1 MRPSRAILADVNGAP
16 RHPALITASVGL
28 ASFLYSVDW
37 TIAAVALPHM
47 QGTFSATP
55 DQIAWVI
62 TSYIVASAISIPTA
76 GWLSLR
82 FGRKRLFLW
91 AVAVFLIASVM
102 CGAANSLAFEVFA
115 RILQGLGGAFLI
127 PLSHAIILDTY
138 PPEEQGKAM
147 ALWGMASVMGSF
159 VGPTVGGY
167 VTEYLSWRYIF
178 YINVPFG
185 LLALAGVAAFLPE
198 TRLEPDRRLDWFGFL
213 SLSLAIGALQLML
226 DRGGQLDWFE
236 SWEII
241 TEACLAVLGFYL
253 FNVHCLT
260 ARQPFLDPRLFIQRN
275 FFLGLVFAFIYGFVT
290 TPPMVLMPSFLD
302 QVRGYSIDAIG
313 LLQAPRGI
321 GLFVAMIIGAR
332 TTGRID
338 PRLLIGFG
346 LLCLAF
352 SSWEMSN
359 WTGDVGVGSLV
370 WTNFVQGIGG
380 GIILVPI
387 QVIAFPSLDPSRRTE
402 ATAVYNLIRSLGASI
417 GVSGA
422 LAMYVRTS
430 SVVHARL
437 TEHVTP
443 YSDALQ
449 AQPPGGWHMGSTES
463 LMQLEQE
470 IARQAAILGF
480 TGDFWL
486 FALVALA
493 ALPLLLLI
501 GKTPEPRGPRDR
513 AEAMAIGE

>member
-1 MRPSRAILADVNGAP
+1 MTGSSK
-16 RHPALITASVGL
+16 HPALITASVGL

-47 QGTFSATP
+47 QGTFSATQ

-62 TSYIVASAISIPTA
+62 TSYIVASALSIPAA

-82 FGRKRLFLW
+82 FGRKRVFMW
-91 AVAVFLIASVM
+91 AVTVFLVASVA
-102 CGAANSLAFEVFA
+102 CGAANSLAMEVFA
-115 RILQGLGGAFLI
+115 RIVQGLGGAFLI

-147 ALWGMASVMGSF
+147 ALWGMGAVMGSF
-159 VGPTVGGY
+159 VGPTLGGY

-185 LLALAGVAAFLPE
+185 VLALAGAAAFLPE
-198 TRLEPDRRLDWFGFL
+198 TKREPGRPLDWFGFL
-213 SLSLAIGALQLML
+213 SLTMGIGALQLML

-241 TEACLAVLGFYL
+241 TEACLAVLGIYM

-260 ARQPFLDPRLFIQRN
+260 AKQPFLDPRLLAQRN
-275 FFLGLVFAFIYGFVT
+275 FFLGLVFAFIYGFIT

-321 GLFVAMIIGAR
+321 GLFCAMIIGGR
-332 TTGRID
+332 ITGRID
-338 PRLLIGFG
+338 PRKLIAFG
-346 LLCLAF
+346 LLCLAY
-352 SSWEMSN
+352 SSWEMST
-359 WTGDVGVGSLV
+359 WTGEVGVWPLV
-370 WTNFVQGIGG
+370 WTNFMQGIGG

-387 QVIAFPSLDPSRRTE
+387 QVIAFPSLEPHRRTE
-402 ATAVYNLIRSLGASI
+402 ATAVYSLVRNIGASI
-417 GVSGA
+417 GISGA

-430 SVVHARL
+430 RIMHAQL
-437 TEHVTP
+437 VEHASP
-443 YSDALQ
+443 FNKALQ
-449 AQPPGGWHMGSTES
+449 AQTPEGWGIASTQALARLEREIS
-463 LMQLEQE
+463 LQS
-470 IARQAAILGF
+470 AIIGF

-486 FALVALA
+486 FALIALA
-493 ALPLLLLI
+493 ALPLLLFI
-501 GKTPEPRGPRDR
+501 GKQQRPRSGVDP
-513 AEAMAIGE
+513 AEGIVIAE

>member
-1 MRPSRAILADVNGAP
+1 MNGVAK
-16 RHPALITASVGL
+16 HPALITASVGL

-47 QGTFSATP
+47 QGTFSATQ

-62 TSYIVASAISIPTA
+62 TSYIVASAISIPCA

-82 FGRKRLFLW
+82 FGRKRVFLW
-91 AVAVFLIASVM
+91 AVTVFMAASVM
-102 CGAANSLAFEVFA
+102 CGAAGSLAFEVFA
-115 RILQGLGGAFLI
+115 RVLQGLGGAFLI

-185 LLALAGVAAFLPE
+185 LLALAGVALFVPE
-198 TRLEPDRRLDWFGFL
+198 TRVDRKRPFDAFGFL
-213 SLSLAIGALQLML
+213 SLALGVGALQLML

-236 SWEII
+236 SWEI
-241 TEACLAVLGFYL
+241 TVEACLAALGFYL

-260 ARQPFLDPRLFIQRN
+260 ARQPFLDPRLLANRR

-302 QVRGYSIDAIG
+302 QVRGYPIDTIG
-313 LLQAPRGI
+313 LLQAPRGV
-321 GLFVAMIIGAR
+321 GLFAAMVLGGR
-332 TTGRID
+332 LTGRVD
-338 PRLLIGFG
+338 PRTLIAVG
-346 LLCLAF
+346 LVCLAF
-352 SSWEMSN
+352 SSWEMST
-359 WTGDVGVGSLV
+359 WTGEVGVWPLV
-370 WTNFVQGIGG
+370 WTNFLQGIGG

-387 QVIAFPSLDPSRRTE
+387 QVVAFPALEPHRRTE
-402 ATAVYNLIRSLGASI
+402 ATAVYNLVRSIGASI

-422 LAMYVRTS
+422 LALYVRTS
-430 SVVHARL
+430 SITHSELANHA
-437 TEHVTP
+437 TP
-443 YSDALQ
+443 FNRALQ
-449 AQPPGGWHMGSTES
+449 APHGWSMATPQD
-463 LMQLEQE
+463 LMHLERE
-470 IARQAAILGF
+470 ISRQAAVVGF

-486 FALVALA
+486 FALVAAA
-493 ALPLLLLI
+493 ALPLLLFI
-501 GKTPEPRGPRDR
+501 GRTRLPGPAR
-513 AEAMAIGE
+513 EAIAVGE

>member
-1 MRPSRAILADVNGAP
+1 MGGSK
-16 RHPALITASVGL
+16 HPALITASVGL

-47 QGTFSATP
+47 QGTFAASQ
-55 DQIAWVI
+55 DQIGWVI
-62 TSYIVASAISIPTA
+62 TSYIVASALSIPSA

-82 FGRKRLFLW
+82 FGRKRLFMS
-91 AVAVFLIASVM
+91 AVTVFLMASIV
-102 CGAANSLAFEVFA
+102 CGAANSLEVEVMA
-115 RILQGLGGAFLI
+115 RIVQGLGGAFLI

-147 ALWGMASVMGSF
+147 ALWGMAAVMGSF

-178 YINVPFG
+178 YINAPVG
-185 LLALAGVAAFLPE
+185 LAALAGAAIFLPE
-198 TRLEPDRRLDWFGFL
+198 TQRDPDRRFDWFGFL
-213 SLSLAIGALQLML
+213 SLSLGIGSLQLML

-241 TEACLAVLGFYL
+241 TEACLAILGLYM

-260 ARQPFLDPRLFIQRN
+260 ARQPFLDPRLLARRT
-275 FFLGLVFAFIYGFVT
+275 FLIGTVFGFIYGFVT

-321 GLFVAMIIGAR
+321 GLFVAMVIGGR

-338 PRLLIGFG
+338 PRKLIAFG
-346 LLCLAF
+346 LLCLAY

-359 WTGDVGVGSLV
+359 WTADVGVWPLV
-370 WTNFVQGIGG
+370 WTNFMQGIGG

-387 QVIAFPSLDPSRRTE
+387 QAIAFPSLEPHRRTE
-402 ATAVYNLIRSLGASI
+402 AAAVYNLIRSIGASI

-422 LAMYVRTS
+422 LAMFVRTS
-430 SVVHARL
+430 NVMHSQLV
-437 TEHVTP
+437 EHVTP
-443 YSDALQ
+443 FNRALQ
-449 AQPPGGWHMGSTES
+449 AQGHDGWSMATVQS
-463 LMQLEQE
+463 LARLEREVSLQSAI
-470 IARQAAILGF
+470 IAF
-480 TGDFWL
+480 TNDFWL

-493 ALPLLLLI
+493 ALPLLLFV
-501 GKTPEPRGPRDR
+501 GKPQLVRGAGER
-513 AEAMAIGE
+513 AEAMVIAE

>member
-1 MRPSRAILADVNGAP
+1 MTGSS

-47 QGTFSATP
+47 QGTFSATQ

-62 TSYIVASAISIPTA
+62 TSYIVASALSIPAA

-82 FGRKRLFLW
+82 FGRKRLFMW
-91 AVAVFLIASVM
+91 AVAVFLVASVA
-102 CGAANSLAFEVFA
+102 CGAADSLAVEVFA
-115 RILQGLGGAFLI
+115 RIVQGLGGAFLI

-147 ALWGMASVMGSF
+147 ALWGMAAVMGSF
-159 VGPTVGGY
+159 VGPTLGGY

-185 LLALAGVAAFLPE
+185 VLALAGAAVFLPE
-198 TRLEPDRRLDWFGFL
+198 TKRDPARRLDWFGFL
-213 SLSLAIGALQLML
+213 SLSLGIGALQLML

-241 TEACLAVLGFYL
+241 TEACLAVLGLYM

-260 ARQPFLDPRLFIQRN
+260 AKQPFLDPRLLAQRN
-275 FFLGLVFAFIYGFVT
+275 FFLGLVFAFIYGIVT

-302 QVRGYSIDAIG
+302 QVRGYPIDTIG

-321 GLFVAMIIGAR
+321 GLFCAMIIGGR
-332 TTGRID
+332 ITGRID
-338 PRLLIGFG
+338 PRKLIALG
-346 LLCLAF
+346 LLCLAY
-352 SSWEMSN
+352 SSWEMST
-359 WTGDVGVGSLV
+359 WTADVGVWPLV
-370 WTNFVQGIGG
+370 WTNFMQGIGG

-387 QVIAFPSLDPSRRTE
+387 QVIAFPSLEAHRRTE
-402 ATAVYNLIRSLGASI
+402 ATAVYNLVRSIGASI
-417 GVSGA
+417 GVSAA

-430 SVVHARL
+430 SVMHAQIA
-437 TEHVTP
+437 EHVTP
-443 YSDALQ
+443 FNRALQ
-449 AQPPGGWHMGSTES
+449 AQGNEGWSMTTTQS
-463 LMQLEQE
+463 LAMLERE
-470 IARQAAILGF
+470 ISRQAAIIGF

-493 ALPLLLLI
+493 ALPLLLFI
-501 GKTPEPRGPRDR
+501 GRTTLPSGASDR
-513 AEAMAIGE
+513 AGGLTIGE

>member
-1 MRPSRAILADVNGAP
+1 MTGSSK
-16 RHPALITASVGL
+16 HPALITASVGL
-28 ASFLYSVDW
+28 ASFLYSIDW

-47 QGTFSATP
+47 QGTFAATQ
-55 DQIAWVI
+55 DQIGWVI
-62 TSYIVASAISIPTA
+62 TSYIVASALSIPAA

-82 FGRKRLFLW
+82 FGRKRVFMW
-91 AVAVFLIASVM
+91 AVVVFLVASVA
-102 CGAANSLAFEVFA
+102 CGAANSLAVEVFA
-115 RILQGLGGAFLI
+115 RIVQGLGGAFLI

-159 VGPTVGGY
+159 VGPTLGGY

-178 YINVPFG
+178 YINIPFG
-185 LLALAGVAAFLPE
+185 ILALAGAAAFLPE
-198 TRLEPDRRLDWFGFL
+198 TRREPGRRLDWFGFL
-213 SLSLAIGALQLML
+213 SLSLGIGSLQLML

-241 TEACLAVLGFYL
+241 TEACLAVMGLYL

-260 ARQPFLDPRLFIQRN
+260 AKQPFLDPRLLAQRN
-275 FFLGLVFAFIYGFVT
+275 FFLGLVFAFIYGLIA

-302 QVRGYSIDAIG
+302 QVRGYPIDTIG

-321 GLFVAMIIGAR
+321 GLFSAMLIGGR
-332 TTGRID
+332 ITGRID
-338 PRLLIGFG
+338 PRVPIAFG

-352 SSWEMSN
+352 SSWEMSA
-359 WTGDVGVGSLV
+359 WTGDVGVWPLV
-370 WTNFVQGIGG
+370 WTNFMQGIGG

-387 QVIAFPSLDPSRRTE
+387 QVIAFPSLEPHRRTE
-402 ATAVYNLIRSLGASI
+402 ATAVYNLVRSIGASI

-430 SVVHARL
+430 SVMHAQL
-437 TEHVTP
+437 VEHVTP
-443 YSDALQ
+443 FNRALQ
-449 AQPPGGWHMGSTES
+449 AQGHEGWSMATTQALARLEREIS
-463 LMQLEQE
+463 LQS
-470 IARQAAILGF
+470 AIVGF

-486 FALVALA
+486 FALIALA
-493 ALPLLLLI
+493 ALPLLLFI
-501 GKTPEPRGPRDR
+501 GKTKLPRSAADR
-513 AEAMAIGE
+513 AETMAIAE

>member
-1 MRPSRAILADVNGAP
+1 VGGSK
-16 RHPALITASVGL
+16 HPALITASVGL

-47 QGTFSATP
+47 QGTFAASQ
-55 DQIAWVI
+55 DQIGWVI
-62 TSYIVASAISIPTA
+62 TSYIVASALSIPSA

-82 FGRKRLFLW
+82 FGRKRLFMS
-91 AVAVFLIASVM
+91 AVTVFLMASIV
-102 CGAANSLAFEVFA
+102 CGAANSLEVEVMA
-115 RILQGLGGAFLI
+115 RIVQGLGGAFLI

-147 ALWGMASVMGSF
+147 ALWGMAAVMGSF

-178 YINVPFG
+178 YINAPVG
-185 LLALAGVAAFLPE
+185 LAALAGAAIFLPE
-198 TRLEPDRRLDWFGFL
+198 TQRDPDRRFDWFGFL
-213 SLSLAIGALQLML
+213 SLSLGIGSLQLML

-241 TEACLAVLGFYL
+241 TEACLAILGLYM

-260 ARQPFLDPRLFIQRN
+260 ARQPFLDPRLLARRT
-275 FFLGLVFAFIYGFVT
+275 FLIGTVFGFIYGFVT

-321 GLFVAMIIGAR
+321 GLFVAMVIGGR

-338 PRLLIGFG
+338 PRKLIAFG
-346 LLCLAF
+346 LLCLAY

-359 WTGDVGVGSLV
+359 WTADVGVWPLV
-370 WTNFVQGIGG
+370 WTNFMQGIGG

-387 QVIAFPSLDPSRRTE
+387 QAIAFPSLEPHRRTE
-402 ATAVYNLIRSLGASI
+402 AAAVYNLIRSIGASI

-422 LAMYVRTS
+422 LAMFVRTS
-430 SVVHARL
+430 NVMHSQLV
-437 TEHVTP
+437 EHVTP
-443 YSDALQ
+443 FNRALQ
-449 AQPPGGWHMGSTES
+449 AQGHDGWSMATVQS
-463 LMQLEQE
+463 LARLEREVSLQSAI
-470 IARQAAILGF
+470 IAF
-480 TGDFWL
+480 TNDFWL

-493 ALPLLLLI
+493 ALPLLLFV
-501 GKTPEPRGPRDR
+501 GKPQLVRGAGER
-513 AEAMAIGE
+513 AEAMVIAE

>member
-1 MRPSRAILADVNGAP
+1 MTGASK
-16 RHPALITASVGL
+16 HPALITASVGL

-47 QGTFSATP
+47 QGTFSATQ
-55 DQIAWVI
+55 DQIGWVI
-62 TSYIVASAISIPTA
+62 TSYIVASALAMPAS

-82 FGRKRLFLW
+82 FGRKRLFMW
-91 AVAVFLIASVM
+91 AVVIFLIASVV
-102 CGAANSLAFEVFA
+102 CGSANSLEVEVLA
-115 RILQGLGGAFLI
+115 RIVQGMGGAFLI

-147 ALWGMASVMGSF
+147 ALWGMAATLGSF
-159 VGPTVGGY
+159 VGPTLGGY

-185 LLALAGVAAFLPE
+185 LLALAGTAVFLPE
-198 TRLEPDRRLDWFGFL
+198 TPHDAGRKLDWIGFL
-213 SLSLAIGALQLML
+213 SLSLGIGSLQLML

-241 TEACLAVLGFYL
+241 TESCLAVLGFYL
-253 FNVHCLT
+253 FNVHSLT
-260 ARQPFLDPRLFIQRN
+260 AKQPFLDPRLLAQRN
-275 FFLGLVFAFIYGFVT
+275 FFLGLVFAFIYGFIT

-321 GLFVAMIIGAR
+321 GLFCAMIIGGR
-332 TTGRID
+332 ITGRID
-338 PRLLIGFG
+338 PRAAIAFG

-359 WTGDVGVGSLV
+359 WTADVGVWPLV
-370 WTNFVQGIGG
+370 WTNFMQGIGG

-387 QVIAFPSLDPSRRTE
+387 QVIAFPSLQPHLRTE
-402 ATAVYNLIRSLGASI
+402 ATAVYNLVRSIGASI

-422 LAMYVRTS
+422 LAMFVRTS
-430 SVVHARL
+430 SVMHSQLA
-437 TEHVTP
+437 EHVSP
-443 YSDALQ
+443 FNRALQ
-449 AQPPGGWHMGSTES
+449 AQGHEGWSMATTQS
-463 LMQLEQE
+463 LAKMEREVNLQS
-470 IARQAAILGF
+470 AIIGF

-486 FALVALA
+486 FALIALA
-493 ALPLLLLI
+493 ALPLLLFI
-501 GKTPEPRGPRDR
+501 GKTRTPGSAPGAGPMVI
-513 AEAMAIGE
+513 AE

>member
-1 MRPSRAILADVNGAP
+1 MSASK
-16 RHPALITASVGL
+16 HPALITASVGL

-47 QGTFSATP
+47 QGTFAASQ
-55 DQIAWVI
+55 DQIGWVI
-62 TSYIVASAISIPTA
+62 TSYIVASALSIPAA

-82 FGRKRLFLW
+82 FGRKRLFMS
-91 AVAVFLIASVM
+91 AVTVFLMASVA
-102 CGAANSLAFEVFA
+102 CGAANSLEVEVMA
-115 RILQGLGGAFLI
+115 RIVQGLGGAFLI

-147 ALWGMASVMGSF
+147 ALWGMAAVMGSF

-178 YINVPFG
+178 YINAPVG
-185 LLALAGVAAFLPE
+185 LVALAGAAIFLPE
-198 TRLEPDRRLDWFGFL
+198 TQRDPDRRFDWFGFL
-213 SLSLAIGALQLML
+213 SLSLGIGSLQLML

-241 TEACLAVLGFYL
+241 TEACLAVLGLYM

-260 ARQPFLDPRLFIQRN
+260 ARQPFLDPRLLARRT
-275 FFLGLVFAFIYGFVT
+275 FLIGTVFGFIYGFVT

-321 GLFVAMIIGAR
+321 GLFVAMVIGGR

-338 PRLLIGFG
+338 PRKLIAFG
-346 LLCLAF
+346 LLCLAY

-359 WTGDVGVGSLV
+359 WTADVGVWPLV
-370 WTNFVQGIGG
+370 WTNFMQGIGG

-387 QVIAFPSLDPSRRTE
+387 QAIAFPSLEPHRRTE
-402 ATAVYNLIRSLGASI
+402 AAAVYNLIRSLGASI

-422 LAMYVRTS
+422 LAMFVRTS
-430 SVVHARL
+430 NVMHSQLV
-437 TEHVTP
+437 EHVTP
-443 YSDALQ
+443 FNRALQ
-449 AQPPGGWHMGSTES
+449 AQGHDGWSMATVQS
-463 LMQLEQE
+463 LARLEREVSLQSAI
-470 IARQAAILGF
+470 IAF
-480 TGDFWL
+480 TNDFWL

-493 ALPLLLLI
+493 ALPLLLFV
-501 GKTPEPRGPRDR
+501 GKPQLVRGAGER
-513 AEAMAIGE
+513 AEAMVIAE

>member
-1 MRPSRAILADVNGAP
+1 VSAVSK
-16 RHPALITASVGL
+16 HPALITASVGL

-47 QGTFSATP
+47 QGTFSASP

-62 TSYIVASAISIPTA
+62 TSYIVASAISIPSA
-76 GWLSLR
+76 GWLSRR
-82 FGRKRLFLW
+82 FGRKRVFLW
-91 AVAVFLIASVM
+91 AVTIFMVASVM
-102 CGAANSLAFEVFA
+102 CGAADSLAFEVFS
-115 RILQGLGGAFLI
+115 RVLQGLGGAFLI

-147 ALWGMASVMGSF
+147 ALWGMAAVMGSF

-185 LLALAGVAAFLPE
+185 LLALAGAAVFLPE
-198 TRLEPDRRLDWFGFL
+198 TEREPDHKLDWIGFL
-213 SLSLAIGALQLML
+213 SLSLGIGALQLML

-260 ARQPFLDPRLFIQRN
+260 AKQPFLDPRLLAQRN
-275 FFLGLVFAFIYGFVT
+275 FFLGLVFAFIYGFIT

-321 GLFVAMIIGAR
+321 GLFVAMVVGGR

-338 PRLLIGFG
+338 PRAAIAFG
-346 LLCLAF
+346 LLCLAY
-352 SSWEMSN
+352 SSWEMST
-359 WTGDVGVGSLV
+359 WTGDVGVWPLV
-370 WTNFVQGIGG
+370 WTNFMQGIGG

-387 QVIAFPSLDPSRRTE
+387 QVIAFPSLEPSRRTE
-402 ATAVYNLIRSLGASI
+402 ATAVYNLVRSIGASI

-430 SVVHARL
+430 NVMHAQM

-443 YSDALQ
+443 YSQALQ
-449 AQPPGGWHMGSTES
+449 AQTPQGWSMATPES
-463 LMQLEQE
+463 LMHLERE
-470 IARQAAILGF
+470 ISRQAAILGF

-486 FALVALA
+486 FAMVALA
-493 ALPLLLLI
+493 ALPLLLFI
-501 GKTPEPRGPRDR
+501 GKTKVPRGS
-513 AEAMAIGE
+513 AEAIAVGE

>member
-1 MRPSRAILADVNGAP
+1 MGASK
-16 RHPALITASVGL
+16 HPALITASVGL

-47 QGTFSATP
+47 QGTFSATQ

-62 TSYIVASAISIPTA
+62 TSYIVASALSIPAA

-82 FGRKRLFLW
+82 FGRKRVFIW
-91 AVAVFLIASVM
+91 AVTVFLVASVA
-102 CGAANSLAFEVFA
+102 CGAANSLAAEVFA
-115 RILQGLGGAFLI
+115 RIVQGLGGAFLI

-147 ALWGMASVMGSF
+147 ALWGMGAVMGSF
-159 VGPTVGGY
+159 VGPTIGGY

-185 LLALAGVAAFLPE
+185 VLALAGAAAFLPE
-198 TRLEPDRRLDWFGFL
+198 TKRDPGRRLDWFGFL
-213 SLSLAIGALQLML
+213 SLSLGIGSLQLML

-241 TEACLAVLGFYL
+241 TEACLAVLGLYL
-253 FNVHCLT
+253 FNVHSLT
-260 ARQPFLDPRLFIQRN
+260 AKQPFLDPRLLAQRN
-275 FFLGLVFAFIYGFVT
+275 FFLGLVFAFIYGFIC
-290 TPPMVLMPSFLD
+290 TPPIVLMPSFLD
-302 QVRGYSIDAIG
+302 QVRGYPIDMIG

-321 GLFVAMIIGAR
+321 GLFVAMVIGGR
-332 TTGRID
+332 ITGRID
-338 PRLLIGFG
+338 PRAPIVFG

-359 WTGDVGVGSLV
+359 WTADVGMWPLV
-370 WTNFVQGIGG
+370 WTNFMQGIGG

-387 QVIAFPSLDPSRRTE
+387 QVIAFPALEPHRRTE
-402 ATAVYNLIRSLGASI
+402 ATAVYSLVRNIGASI

-422 LAMYVRTS
+422 LALYVRTS
-430 SVVHARL
+430 NVMHAQL
-437 TEHVTP
+437 AEHVTP
-443 YSDALQ
+443 FNRALQ
-449 AQPPGGWHMGSTES
+449 AQGPQGWSMATTQALARLEREIS
-463 LMQLEQE
+463 LQSAV
-470 IARQAAILGF
+470 IGF

-493 ALPLLLLI
+493 ALPLLLFVAKPKL
-501 GKTPEPRGPRDR
+501 PRSAADR
-513 AEAMAIGE
+513 AEAMVIAE

>member
-1 MRPSRAILADVNGAP
+1 MISSK
-16 RHPALITASVGL
+16 HPALITASVGL

-47 QGTFSATP
+47 QGTFAASQ
-55 DQIAWVI
+55 DQIGWVI
-62 TSYIVASAISIPTA
+62 TSYIVASALSIPSA

-82 FGRKRLFLW
+82 VGRKRVFMS
-91 AVAVFLIASVM
+91 AVTVFLIASVV
-102 CGAANSLAFEVFA
+102 CGAANSLEVEVLA
-115 RILQGLGGAFLI
+115 RIVQGLGGAFLI

-147 ALWGMASVMGSF
+147 ALWGMAAVMGSF

-185 LLALAGVAAFLPE
+185 LLALAGAAVFLPE
-198 TRLEPDRRLDWFGFL
+198 TKRDPGRRLDWIGFL
-213 SLSLAIGALQLML
+213 SLSLGIGSLQLML

-241 TEACLAVLGFYL
+241 TEACLAVMGLYL

-260 ARQPFLDPRLFIQRN
+260 AKQPFLDPRLLAQRN
-275 FFLGLVFAFIYGFVT
+275 FFLGLVFAFVYGFVT

-302 QVRGYSIDAIG
+302 QVRGYPIDTIG

-321 GLFVAMIIGAR
+321 GLFAAMVIGGR
-332 TTGRID
+332 ITGRVD
-338 PRLLIGFG
+338 PRVPIAFG

-359 WTGDVGVGSLV
+359 WTADVGVWPLV
-370 WTNFVQGIGG
+370 WTNFMQGIGG

-387 QVIAFPSLDPSRRTE
+387 QVIAFPALEPHRRTE
-402 ATAVYNLIRSLGASI
+402 ATAVYNLVRSIGASI

-430 SVVHARL
+430 SVMHSQIA
-437 TEHVTP
+437 EHVSP
-443 YSDALQ
+443 FNRALQ
-449 AQPPGGWHMGSTES
+449 AQGHEGWSMATTQTLARLEREVS
-463 LMQLEQE
+463 LQSAV
-470 IARQAAILGF
+470 IGF
-480 TGDFWL
+480 TGDFWI
-486 FALVALA
+486 FALIALA
-493 ALPLLLLI
+493 ALPLLLFVRKP
-501 GKTPEPRGPRDR
+501 KTPPDAADR
-513 AEAMAIGE
+513 AEAMMIAE

>member
-1 MRPSRAILADVNGAP
+1 MTGSV

-47 QGTFSATP
+47 QGTFSATQ

-62 TSYIVASAISIPTA
+62 TSYIVASALSIPSA

-82 FGRKRLFLW
+82 FGRKRLFLS
-91 AVAVFLIASVM
+91 AVIVFLMASLV
-102 CGAANSLAFEVFA
+102 CGAANSLEVEVMA
-115 RILQGLGGAFLI
+115 RIVQGLGGAFLI

-147 ALWGMASVMGSF
+147 ALWGMAAVMGSF

-178 YINVPFG
+178 YINIPVG
-185 LLALAGVAAFLPE
+185 LVALAGVAIFLPE
-198 TRLEPDRRLDWFGFL
+198 TKRDPDRRLDWFGFL
-213 SLSLAIGALQLML
+213 SLSLGIGSLQLML
-226 DRGGQLDWFE
+226 DRGGQMDWFE

-241 TEACLAVLGFYL
+241 TEACLAVLGLYM
-253 FNVHCLT
+253 FNVHSLT
-260 ARQPFLDPRLFIQRN
+260 AKQPFLDPRLLGQRT
-275 FFLGLVFAFIYGFVT
+275 FLIGTIFAFIYGFVT

-321 GLFVAMIIGAR
+321 GLFAAMVIGGR

-338 PRLLIGFG
+338 PRKSIAFG
-346 LLCLAF
+346 LLCLAW

-359 WTGDVGVGSLV
+359 WTADVGVWPLV

-387 QVIAFPSLDPSRRTE
+387 QVIAFPALEPHRRTE
-402 ATAVYNLIRSLGASI
+402 AAAVYNLIRSLGASI

-422 LAMYVRTS
+422 LAMFVHTS
-430 SVVHARL
+430 SVMHSQIV
-437 TEHVTP
+437 EHITP
-443 YSDALQ
+443 FNRALQ
-449 AQPPGGWHMGSTES
+449 AQGPHGWSMATTHS
-463 LMQLEQE
+463 LAMLERE
-470 IARQAAILGF
+470 INLQSAIIAF
-480 TGDFWL
+480 TSDFWL
-486 FALVALA
+486 FAVVALA
-493 ALPLLLLI
+493 ALPLLLFVGKPQLI
-501 GKTPEPRGPRDR
+501 RGAGER
-513 AEAMAIGE
+513 AEAMVIAE

>member
-1 MRPSRAILADVNGAP
+1 MSGSK
-16 RHPALITASVGL
+16 HPALITASVGL

-47 QGTFSATP
+47 QGTFAASQ
-55 DQIAWVI
+55 DQIGWVI
-62 TSYIVASAISIPTA
+62 TSYIVASALSIPSA

-82 FGRKRLFLW
+82 FGRKRLFMS
-91 AVAVFLIASVM
+91 AVTVFLMASVV
-102 CGAANSLAFEVFA
+102 CGAANSLEVEVMA
-115 RILQGLGGAFLI
+115 RIVQGLGGAFLI

-147 ALWGMASVMGSF
+147 ALWGMAAVMGSF

-178 YINVPFG
+178 YINLPVG
-185 LLALAGVAAFLPE
+185 LLALAGAAIFLPE
-198 TRLEPDRRLDWFGFL
+198 TQRDPDRRFDWFGFV
-213 SLSLAIGALQLML
+213 SLSLGIGSLQLML
-226 DRGGQLDWFE
+226 DRGGQMDWFE

-241 TEACLAVLGFYL
+241 TEACLAVLGLYM

-260 ARQPFLDPRLFIQRN
+260 ARQPFLDPRLLARRS
-275 FFLGLVFAFIYGFVT
+275 FLIGTVFGFIYGFVT

-321 GLFVAMIIGAR
+321 GLFAAMVIGGR

-338 PRLLIGFG
+338 PRKLIAFG
-346 LLCLAF
+346 LLCLAY

-359 WTGDVGVGSLV
+359 WTADVGVWPLV
-370 WTNFVQGIGG
+370 WTNFMQGIGG

-387 QVIAFPSLDPSRRTE
+387 QVIAFPSLEPHRRTE
-402 ATAVYNLIRSLGASI
+402 AAAVYNLIRSIGASI

-422 LAMYVRTS
+422 LAMFVRTS
-430 SVVHARL
+430 SVMHSQIV
-437 TEHVTP
+437 EHVTP
-443 YSDALQ
+443 FNRALQ
-449 AQPPGGWHMGSTES
+449 AQGHDGWSMATVQS
-463 LMQLEQE
+463 LARLEREVSLQSAI
-470 IARQAAILGF
+470 IAF
-480 TGDFWL
+480 TNDFWL

-493 ALPLLLLI
+493 ALPLLLFV
-501 GKTPEPRGPRDR
+501 GKPQLLRGAGER
-513 AEAMAIGE
+513 AEAMVIAE

>member
-1 MRPSRAILADVNGAP
+1 MTGST

-47 QGTFSATP
+47 QGTFSATQ

-62 TSYIVASAISIPTA
+62 TSYIVASALSIPAA

-82 FGRKRLFLW
+82 FGRKRVFMW
-91 AVAVFLIASVM
+91 AVTVFLIASVA
-102 CGAANSLAFEVFA
+102 CGAADSLAVEVAA
-115 RILQGLGGAFLI
+115 RIVQGAGGAFLI

-147 ALWGMASVMGSF
+147 ALWGMGAVMGSF
-159 VGPTVGGY
+159 VGPTLGGY

-185 LLALAGVAAFLPE
+185 LLALAGAAAFLPE
-198 TRLEPDRRLDWFGFL
+198 TKRDPERRLDWFGFL
-213 SLSLAIGALQLML
+213 SLSLGIGSLQLML

-241 TEACLAVLGFYL
+241 TEACLAVLGLYM

-260 ARQPFLDPRLFIQRN
+260 AKQPFLDPRLLAKRT
-275 FFLGLVFAFIYGFVT
+275 FFLGLVFAFVYGFVC

-302 QVRGYSIDAIG
+302 QVRGYPIDTIG
-313 LLQAPRGI
+313 LLQAPRGL
-321 GLFVAMIIGAR
+321 GLFAAMIIGGR
-332 TTGRID
+332 VTGRID
-338 PRLLIGFG
+338 PRTLIAFG
-346 LLCLAF
+346 LLCLAW
-352 SSWEMSN
+352 SSWEMSTWN
-359 WTGDVGVGSLV
+359 ADVGVWPLV
-370 WTNFVQGIGG
+370 WTNFMQGIGG

-387 QVIAFPSLDPSRRTE
+387 QVIAFPSLEPHQRTE
-402 ATAVYNLIRSLGASI
+402 ATAVFNLVRSLGASI

-430 SVVHARL
+430 SVMHAQIA
-437 TEHVTP
+437 EHVTP
-443 YSDALQ
+443 FNRALQ
-449 AQPPGGWHMGSTES
+449 GQGHEGWS
-463 LMQLEQE
+463 LATTQALARLERE
-470 IARQAAILGF
+470 INLQSAVIGF
-480 TGDFWL
+480 TGDFFL
-486 FALVALA
+486 FAMIALA
-493 ALPLLLLI
+493 ALPLLLFV
-501 GKTPEPRGPRDR
+501 GKTKLPRGEADR
-513 AEAMAIGE
+513 AEAMVIAE

>member
-1 MRPSRAILADVNGAP
+1 MSVSK
-16 RHPALITASVGL
+16 HPALITASVGL

-47 QGTFSATP
+47 QGTFSATQ

-62 TSYIVASAISIPTA
+62 TSYIVASALSIPAA

-82 FGRKRLFLW
+82 FGRKRVFIW
-91 AVAVFLIASVM
+91 AVTVFLVASVA
-102 CGAANSLAFEVFA
+102 CGAANSLAAEVFA
-115 RILQGLGGAFLI
+115 RIVQGLGGAFLI

-147 ALWGMASVMGSF
+147 ALWGMGAVMGSF
-159 VGPTVGGY
+159 VGPTIGGY

-185 LLALAGVAAFLPE
+185 VLALAGAAAFLPE
-198 TRLEPDRRLDWFGFL
+198 TKRDPGRRLDWLGFL
-213 SLSLAIGALQLML
+213 SLSLGIGSLQLML

-241 TEACLAVLGFYL
+241 NEACLAVLGLYL
-253 FNVHCLT
+253 FNVHSLT
-260 ARQPFLDPRLFIQRN
+260 AKQPFLDPRLLAQRN
-275 FFLGLVFAFIYGFVT
+275 FFLGLVFAFIYGFIC
-290 TPPMVLMPSFLD
+290 TPPIVLMPSFLD
-302 QVRGYSIDAIG
+302 QVRGYPIDMIG

-321 GLFVAMIIGAR
+321 GLFVAMVIGGR
-332 TTGRID
+332 ITGRID
-338 PRLLIGFG
+338 PRAPIVFG

-359 WTGDVGVGSLV
+359 WTADVGMWPLV
-370 WTNFVQGIGG
+370 WTNFMQGIGG

-387 QVIAFPSLDPSRRTE
+387 QVIAFPALEPHRRTE
-402 ATAVYNLIRSLGASI
+402 ATAVYSLVRNIGASI

-422 LAMYVRTS
+422 LALYVRTS
-430 SVVHARL
+430 SVMHAQL
-437 TEHVTP
+437 AEHVTP
-443 YSDALQ
+443 FNRALQ
-449 AQPPGGWHMGSTES
+449 AQGPQGWSMATTQALARLEREIS
-463 LMQLEQE
+463 LQSAV
-470 IARQAAILGF
+470 IGF
-480 TGDFWL
+480 TGDFRL

-493 ALPLLLLI
+493 ALPLLLFVAKPKL
-501 GKTPEPRGPRDR
+501 PRSAADR
-513 AEAMAIGE
+513 AEAMVIAE